1 MKGNYLMTKEN
12 KKAAVLPLRD
22 VVVFPGMVVPLFVGR
37 KKSIKALESAMK
49 NSLPIILVAQKNPET
64 DNPSIGDVFTIGT
77 KSTILQMVKLQDGT
91 HKVLI
96 EGNQRVKLSH
106 LFDEDFFKAEFEEC
120 SNKKLSNQ
128 KELNA
133 LIHALKLNFEAYSKQ
148 NKKTPK
154 ELMHSIIAIE
164 DAYKLSD
171 TISAHLNIKLKE
183 KQKLLEE
190 LNILTRLES
199 LLHLVDKEL
208 EIIQIEKKIRGKVKT
223 QIEKNQREYYLN
235 EQIKAINEELSGI
248 DKNNSE
254 HGELEEKIA
263 QAQLGEQALEKVLAE
278 FKKLKKMPPMST
290 EATVVRSYLETI
302 LKLPWEKRSEI
313 NTDLI
318 EAQRILDEDHYGL
331 EDVKERILEFLAV
344 QKRKKKI
351 KGPIMCL
358 VGPPGV
364 GKTSLGKSIAKAT
377 SRTYSRISLGGVRD
391 EAEIR
396 GHRRTYIG
404 SMPGRIIQNITK
416 AKSCNPL
423 MLLDELDKMSADF
436 RGDPSSA
443 LLEVLDP
450 EQNHAFADHYLDLD
464 FDLSEVMFIATA
476 NSLNI
481 PGALRDRMEIIR
493 IPGYTEQEKIEIAIR
508 YLIPKQIEANGLEK
522 KELSI
527 SKAAIKEI
535 IRYYTKESGVR
546 NLEREVSKI
555 CRKVVKEILIEKEIN
570 KVTIS
575 IKNIEK
581 YLGVHKVSFGKAAL
595 KSEVG
600 MVTGLAWTEVGGELL
615 HIEATVLDGSGKQ
628 TLTGHLGKVM
638 KESIHTS
645 FSLIKSRAQF
655 FGIDTKALINKDVHI
670 HVPEGA
676 TPKDGPSAGIGMCVA
691 LVSSITNNPVR
702 ANVAMTGEV
711 TLRGNVL
718 PIGGLKEKLLAALR
732 GGIKKVIIPF
742 DNRKDLVKMPLQVKN
757 ELEIIPVKFIDEIF
771 EIALEKD
778 LKPLSDKEFKV
789 LMGLDNRD
797 KKSSVDSFSH

>member
-1 MKGNYLMTKEN
+1 MTKEN
-12 KKAAVLPLRD
+12 QIAAVLPLRD

-49 NSLPIILVAQKNPET
+49 HSLPIILVAQKNPET
-64 DNPSIGDVFTIGT
+64 DNPSIDDVFTIGT

-96 EGNQRVKLSH
+96 EGNLRVKLNN
-106 LFDEDFFKAEFEEC
+106 LIDEEYFKADFVEC
-120 SNKKLSNQ
+120 KNKKMSTQ

-133 LIHALKLNFEAYSKQ
+133 LVRSLKNNFEIYSKQ

-154 ELMHSIIAIE
+154 ELMHSIVAIE
-164 DAYKLSD
+164 DADKLSD
-171 TISAHLNIKLKE
+171 TISAHLNINLKE

-190 LNILTRLES
+190 FNILTRLES
-199 LLHLVDKEL
+199 LLQIINKEL
-208 EIIQIEKKIRGKVKT
+208 EILKIEKKIRGKVKT

-235 EQIKAINEELSGI
+235 EQIKAINEELTGI

-254 HGELEEKIA
+254 HGELEEKISKT
-263 QAQLGEQALEKVLAE
+263 QLGEQALEKVLAE

-302 LKLPWEKRSEI
+302 LKLPWGTRNEI
-313 NTDLI
+313 NTDLV

-344 QKRKKKI
+344 QKRKSKM

-481 PGALRDRMEIIR
+481 PGPLRDRMEIIR
-493 IPGYTEQEKIEIAIR
+493 ISGYTEQEKIEIAIR

-535 IRYYTKESGVR
+535 IRCYTKESGVR
-546 NLEREVSKI
+546 NLEREISKI
-555 CRKVVKEILIEKEIN
+555 CRKVVKEILTEKSIT
-570 KVTIS
+570 KVTLS
-575 IKNIEK
+575 IKNLIK
-581 YLGVHKVSFGKAAL
+581 YLGVQKVSFGKAAL
-595 KSEVG
+595 KNEVG

-615 HIEATVLDGSGKQ
+615 HIEATILTGNGKQ

-645 FSLIKSRAQF
+645 YSLIKSRAQSL
-655 FGIDTKALINKDVHI
+655 GIDNKALANKDIHI

-676 TPKDGPSAGIGMCVA
+676 TPKDGPSAGVGMCVA
-691 LVSSITNNPVR
+691 LVSAITNNPVK
-702 ANVAMTGEV
+702 ADVAMTGEV
-711 TLRGNVL
+711 TLRGKIL

-771 EIALEKD
+771 EIALEKE
-778 LKPLSDKEFKV
+778 LKPFSNKE
-789 LMGLDNRD
+789 LEMLLELDNSN
-797 KKSSVDSFSH
+797 KKSSIDSFSH

>member
-1 MKGNYLMTKEN
+1 MTSEN
-12 KKAAVLPLRD
+12 QKAAVLPLRD

-64 DNPSIGDVFTIGT
+64 DNPSIEDVFSIGT

-96 EGNQRVKLSH
+96 EGNQRVKLNK
-106 LFDEDFFKAEFEEC
+106 LMDEDFFKAEFEEC
-120 SNKKLSNQ
+120 SNLKLSNK
-128 KELNA
+128 KELNV
-133 LIHALKLNFEAYSKQ
+133 LIRSLKINFENYAKQ
-148 NKKTPK
+148 NRKTPK

-171 TISAHLNIKLKE
+171 TISAHLNIKLNE

-199 LLHLVDKEL
+199 LLKIINKEL
-208 EIIQIEKKIRGKVKT
+208 DIIQIEKKIRGKVKS

-235 EQIKAINEELSGI
+235 EQIKAINEELTGI
-248 DKNNSE
+248 DKKHSE
-254 HGELEEKIA
+254 HSEIEEKIA
-263 QAQLGEQALEKVLAE
+263 QTQLNEQALEKVVAE

-290 EATVVRSYLETI
+290 EATVVRSYLETV
-302 LKLPWEKRSEI
+302 LKLPWEKRNKI
-313 NTDLI
+313 NTDLA

-344 QKRKKKI
+344 QKRKNKM

-481 PGALRDRMEIIR
+481 PGPLRDRMEIIR

-508 YLIPKQIEANGLEK
+508 YLIPKQVEANGLDK
-522 KELSI
+522 KELTI

-535 IRYYTKESGVR
+535 IRSYTKESGVR
-546 NLEREVSKI
+546 NLEREISKI
-555 CRKVVKEILIEKEIN
+555 CRKVVKEILTEKNIKKIN
-570 KVTIS
+570 LS
-575 IKNIEK
+575 IKNLSK
-581 YLGVHKVSFGKAAL
+581 YLGVQKVSFGKAAL

-615 HIEATVLDGSGKQ
+615 HIEATVLTGSGKQ

-645 FSLIKSRAQF
+645 YSLIKSRAQSL
-655 FGIDTKALINKDVHI
+655 GIDNKALTNKDIHI

-676 TPKDGPSAGIGMCVA
+676 TPKDGPSAGVGMCVA
-691 LVSSITNNPVR
+691 LVSAITNNPVK
-702 ANVAMTGEV
+702 ADVAMTGEV
-711 TLRGNVL
+711 TLRGKVL

-771 EIALEKD
+771 EIALENE
-778 LKPLSDKEFKV
+778 LKPFSDKELKM
-789 LMGLDNRD
+789 LLELDNAN
-797 KKSSVDSFSH
+797 KKSSRDSFSH

>member
-1 MKGNYLMTKEN
+1 MTKEN
-12 KKAAVLPLRD
+12 QIAAVLPLRD

-64 DNPSIGDVFTIGT
+64 DNPSIEDVFTIGT

-96 EGNQRVKLSH
+96 EGNQRVKLIN
-106 LFDEDFFKAEFEEC
+106 LIDEDYFKAEFIEC
-120 SNKKLSNQ
+120 KNKKMSNQ

-133 LIHALKLNFEAYSKQ
+133 LIRSLKNNFETYSKQ

-164 DAYKLSD
+164 DADKLSD
-171 TISAHLNIKLKE
+171 TISAHLNINLKE

-199 LLHLVDKEL
+199 LLQIINKEL
-208 EIIQIEKKIRGKVKT
+208 EILKIEKKIRGKVKT

-235 EQIKAINEELSGI
+235 EQIKAINEELTGI

-254 HGELEEKIA
+254 HGELEEKIS
-263 QAQLGEQALEKVLAE
+263 QTQLSDHALEKVLAE

-302 LKLPWEKRSEI
+302 LKLPWEKRNEI
-313 NTDLI
+313 NTDLV

-344 QKRKKKI
+344 QKRKKKM

-423 MLLDELDKMSADF
+423 ILLDELDKMSADF

-476 NSLNI
+476 NTLNI
-481 PGALRDRMEIIR
+481 PGPLRDRMEIIR
-493 IPGYTEQEKIEIAIR
+493 IPGYTEQEKIEIAVR

-527 SKAAIKEI
+527 SRAAIKEI
-535 IRYYTKESGVR
+535 IRCYTRESGVR

-555 CRKVVKEILIEKEIN
+555 CRKVVKEILTELDVK
-570 KVTIS
+570 KVTVS
-575 IKNIEK
+575 LKNIEK
-581 YLGVHKVSFGKAAL
+581 YLGVQKVNFGKAAL

-615 HIEATVLDGSGKQ
+615 HIEATVLAGNGKQ

-645 FSLIKSRAQF
+645 YSLIKSRAQSL
-655 FGIDTKALINKDVHI
+655 GIDLKALNKKDIHI

-676 TPKDGPSAGIGMCVA
+676 TPKDGPSAGVGMCVA
-691 LVSSITNNPVR
+691 LVSAITNNPVK
-702 ANVAMTGEV
+702 ADVAMTGEV
-711 TLRGNVL
+711 TLRGKVL

-778 LKPLSDKEFKV
+778 LKPLSDKELKM
-789 LMGLDNRD
+789 LLELENNN
-797 KKSSVDSFSH
+797 KKTSIDSFSH

>member
-1 MKGNYLMTKEN
+1 MTSESQI
-12 KKAAVLPLRD
+12 AAVLPLRD

-64 DNPSIGDVFTIGT
+64 DNPSIEDVFTIGT

-96 EGNQRVKLSH
+96 EGNQRVELIN
-106 LFDEDFFKAEFEEC
+106 LIDEDYFKAEFVEC
-120 SNKKLSNQ
+120 KNKKMSNQ

-133 LIHALKLNFEAYSKQ
+133 LIRSLKINFETYSKQ

-154 ELMHSIIAIE
+154 ELMNSIIAIE
-164 DAYKLSD
+164 DADKLSD
-171 TISAHLNIKLKE
+171 TISAHLNINLKE

-199 LLHLVDKEL
+199 LLQIINKEL
-208 EIIQIEKKIRGKVKT
+208 EILKIEKKIRGKVKT

-235 EQIKAINEELSGI
+235 EQIKAINEELTGI

-254 HGELEEKIA
+254 HGELEKKIA
-263 QAQLGEQALEKVLAE
+263 QTQLGDQALEKVLAE

-302 LKLPWEKRSEI
+302 LKLPWEKRNEI
-313 NTDLI
+313 NTDLV

-344 QKRKKKI
+344 QKRKKKM

-476 NSLNI
+476 NTLNI
-481 PGALRDRMEIIR
+481 PGPLQDRMEIIR
-493 IPGYTEQEKIEIAIR
+493 IPGYTEQEKIEIAVR

-527 SKAAIKEI
+527 SRAAIKEI
-535 IRYYTKESGVR
+535 IRCYTRESGVR
-546 NLEREVSKI
+546 NLERELSKI
-555 CRKVVKEILIEKEIN
+555 CRKVVKEILTESDVKKI
-570 KVTIS
+570 KVS
-575 IKNIEK
+575 LKNIEK
-581 YLGVHKVSFGKAAL
+581 YLGVQKVNFGKAAL

-615 HIEATVLDGSGKQ
+615 HIEATVLAGNGKQ

-645 FSLIKSRAQF
+645 YSLIKSRAQSL
-655 FGIDTKALINKDVHI
+655 GIDLKALNNKDIHI

-676 TPKDGPSAGIGMCVA
+676 TPKDGPSAGVGMCVA
-691 LVSSITNNPVR
+691 LVSAITNNPVK
-702 ANVAMTGEV
+702 ADVAMTGEV
-711 TLRGNVL
+711 TLRGKVL

-771 EIALEKD
+771 EIALEKG
-778 LKPLSDKEFKV
+778 LEPLSDKELKM
-789 LMGLDNRD
+789 LLELDNSN
-797 KKSSVDSFSH
+797 KKSSIDSFSH